1 MKLQQARP
9 LRQANNRRPHTRTAT
24 PRAAGMLA
32 APLGRD
38 GGDRDPT
45 RAPSKEQKPARSRPA
60 ASVGAHSPAARIE
73 IEASVARTA
82 PSSGGGLRLGGFSRL
97 CAPPPGVCARATV
110 LVPDRYGV
118 CSLRSL
124 RGKKEASPCTWNLHQ
139 NPWRTS
145 EGKKKIA
152 GGNIRDSVNW
162 SVGIGLRLAVQTS
175 CNSLKI
181 S

>member
-9 LRQANNRRPHTRTAT
+9 LRQANNRTPAPRPQ
-24 PRAAGMLA
+24 RAAGMLA

-45 RAPSKEQKPARSRPA
+45 PSPEQRTKARSQQTLPLLRVLTRLQHGSRP
-60 ASVGAHSPAARIE
+60 PL
-73 IEASVARTA
+73 ARTA

-110 LVPDRYGV
+110 LVPDRYGL

-124 RGKKEASPCTWNLHQ
+124 REKREASPCTWNLHQ

-162 SVGIGLRLAVQTS
+162 SIGMGLRLAVQTS